1 MKNPTIKQVE
11 YVIEKLESVIEQ
23 ACEEDAFDIGETRV
37 YDNKKDKYECGTV
50 HCVGGWYAV
59 ANLRRRAIKDKFNE
73 GFIGFSDGAK
83 LMAKDLGFAYRC
95 DLENW
100 AYENPEIWGN
110 KKGYFMFDNLFS
122 YDDEG
127 FDGVIAQWQLVRDN
141 LIELE
146 K

>member
-23 ACEEDAFDIGETRV
+23 ACEEDAFDMSETIA
-37 YDNKKDKYECGTV
+37 YIKNKHKCGTV

-59 ANLRRRAIKDKFNE
+59 ANLNRKAIKDRFKK
-73 GFIGFSDGAK
+73 GFVGYSDGAD
-83 LMAKDLGFAYRC
+83 LMANDLGFADRDC
-95 DLENW
+95 LQTW

-110 KKGYFMFDNLFS
+110 GAGRGLFANELACDNT
-122 YDDEG
+122 G
-127 FDGVIAQWQLVRDN
+127 FDGVIAQWQLVRGN
-141 LIELE
+141 LIELKKE